1 MTRLSESVVAHFLT
15 KDAQIFGDFWA
26 NLKRI
31 TVALKLLGYFLG
43 INLGKLGGLY
53 SNIWLHWS

>member
-31 TVALKLLGYFLG
+31 TVALKTVGLLFG
-43 INLGKLGGLY
+43 
-53 SNIWLHWS
+53 H